1 LVTHLVPLK
10 SKGFGDKML
19 FAHDPNK
26 RGSQPTSALLFN
38 KFVNEIFGKKT
49 YETFQEVDTSFDF

>member
-1 LVTHLVPLK
+1 
-10 SKGFGDKML
+10 ML